1 MLKQSIFAFTIFS
14 LIPIVSMERQS
25 ALQRL
30 NATTAQFA
38 ASAQK
43 KREQAEA
50 DAANASG
57 MVDSIEQ
64 GVNSLIDRIGSVF
77 SADENQPVQSSKP
90 ANNNQEAHA
99 CLADLSKQIVSTS
112 KEVKQLLA
120 QGDHKNLLI
129 KLYEQR
135 TLVYKAKAKA
145 LELRDLA
152 KDAELDKMSKKIN
165 EIIDEMDLLGK
176 KPSGVSFSSTSQ
188 YDSELLEK
196 VYMSDVSYRA
206 KYVSSVFE
214 ADNGINQAKEE
225 LARKKLD
232 QLKKKI
238 KCYYQLGKWSAVGL
252 GVTGL
257 AALGAKYGII
267 PTDKIDV
274 KSYAVAGVVFGIGT
288 GVGIG
293 KNWQLTDE
301 YMRTNA
307 SNISQEEALRYIQ
320 DKKK

>member
-1 MLKQSIFAFTIFS
+1 MLKQSIFALTIFS

-43 KREQAEA
+43 KREQAEV

-57 MVDSIEQ
+57 MVDSVEQ
-64 GVNSLIDRIGSVF
+64 GLNSLFTELSSVF
-77 SADENQPVQSSKP
+77 ASDENQPAQSSKP

-99 CLADLSKQIVSTS
+99 SLADLLKQIVSKS

-120 QGDHKNLLI
+120 QGDRKNLLI

-135 TLVYKAKAKA
+135 TLVFKAKAKA
-145 LELRDLA
+145 LELRDFA
-152 KDAELDKMSKKIN
+152 KEAELTKLSGNIN
-165 EIIDEMDLLGK
+165 KIIDEMGLLGGQ
-176 KPSGVSFSSTSQ
+176 SAVVSFSSTSQ

-196 VYMSDVSYRA
+196 VYGDESYRA
-206 KYVSSVFE
+206 NYVPSVFE

-267 PTDKIDV
+267 PTDKIGV
-274 KSYAVAGVVFGIGT
+274 KSYAVAGVVFSIGT

-301 YMRTNA
+301 YIRTDA
-307 SNISQEEALRYIQ
+307 SNISQEEASRYIQ